1 MAQYTREEIESRIDS
16 QLADNSSQD
25 ITAADVRG
33 VLKDYM
39 TASMYSP
46 VMIYSGIIKNAPFG
60 TTGDYVKEL
69 YFNPDYFE
77 TQNETSPTS
86 SSNIY
91 QLSSVSVPG
100 AANGTSTYFPS
111 GGNGQDLVI
120 SITVSANLITN
131 MVILRQGAG
140 YVVGD
145 TLSVTVGGT
154 SLTITYN
161 GAIRHSSGSTFTMTT
176 SLGVSHKENNTIVSA
191 TPKDITIGNAE
202 QLEMSSYISATN
214 TIILKLEDD
223 NDPKEQHVQLYRIAG
238 IL

>member
-1 MAQYTREEIESRIDS
+1 MAQYTRKEIENRIDS
-16 QLADNSSQD
+16 QLADNSSQA

-39 TASMYSP
+39 TVSMYSP
-46 VMIYSGIIKNAPFG
+46 VMIYSGIIKNAPSG
-60 TTGDYVKEL
+60 TVGDYVKEL

-91 QLSSVSVPG
+91 QLSSTSVPG
-100 AANGTSTYFPS
+100 AANGTSTYFPT
-111 GGNGQDLVI
+111 GGSGQDLAV

-131 MVILRQGAG
+131 MSISVQGAG

-145 TLSVTVGGT
+145 TLSLTVGGT
-154 SLTITYN
+154 NLTITYN